1 MYFHVSLYILRIM
14 LARNILLFVA
24 CIELFAGT
32 CRAQSPPDF
41 SAIDAYAGSLDF
53 RGETDILRITDSL
66 TGRYTTDLEKGRA
79 IFIWITRYIA
89 YDCGAE
95 NRLEKEPE
103 ETIHPL
109 YYTHYQLKSIM
120 RVRRTRCDGFS
131 FLFKIMC
138 RLAGIYASVREGYLR
153 SEGGKVNPATVEPNH
168 AWNAVCYD
176 GAWFETDPTAA
187 AGHCEGKSFSRGL
200 REEYF
205 QMTPELLERLYI
217 PVQDHRSSSNSGRI
231 ILKY

>member
-1 MYFHVSLYILRIM
+1 MLERVVLCMLWVSFSASF
-14 LARNILLFVA
+14 ARS
-24 CIELFAGT
+24 
-32 CRAQSPPDF
+32 QSPPDF
-41 SAIDAYAGSLDF
+41 PAIDTYARSLDF
-53 RGETDILRITDSL
+53 RGEKDIIRITDSL

-79 IFIWITRYIA
+79 IFIWITGHIA

-103 ETIHPL
+103 EVIHPL
-109 YYTHYQLKSIM
+109 YYTHYQLISIM
-120 RVRRTRCDGFS
+120 KTRRTRCDGFS
-131 FLFKIMC
+131 FLFKLMC
-138 RLAGIYASVREGYLR
+138 RLAGIYTSVQEGYLR
-153 SEGGKVNPATVEPNH
+153 QGGEKVNPGTVEPNH

-176 GAWFETDPTAA
+176 GAWFETDLTAA
-187 AGHCEGKSFSRGL
+187 AGQCEGKSFSRGL

-205 QMTPELLERLYI
+205 QMTPGLLERLYI